1 MRAYAPW
8 ALVESRL
15 AQRSSMFLLA
25 AHDVYTGVCD
35 EACVYASSHTMLAQ
49 RHPKMKASGSL
60 SGSIVQ
66 P

>member
-1 MRAYAPW
+1 
-8 ALVESRL
+8 
-15 AQRSSMFLLA
+15 MFLLA
-25 AHDVYTGVCD
+25 AHDVCTGVCD
-35 EACVYASSHTMLAQ
+35 EAYTYATSHTTLAQ